1 MEDTDSSFISLCINE
16 EMLSRHFDTVAQ
28 KLSWL
33 THSSDTK
40 VLFSPTLKAS
50 IEPFLQLMRH
60 LKSEY
65 VLIVPIPL
73 WLMQHENKKAFALDK
88 TTIME
93 DIRLFP
99 WVHSI
104 EDVLNDPINYA
115 FQRYAALKEM
125 SRIDDGI
132 YIFDMKEELQNHA
145 LSHAG
150 DIVRMRIQEHPDKPY
165 EAVVL
170 E

>member
-1 MEDTDSSFISLCINE
+1 MEDTDSSFISLCISE
-16 EMLSRHFDTVAQ
+16 EMLSRHFDLVAQ

-33 THSSDTK
+33 TRSNTK

-50 IEPFLQLMRH
+50 IEPFLQLMQH

-65 VLIVPIPL
+65 LLIVPIPL
-73 WLMQHENKKAFALDK
+73 WLMRHENKKAFALDK
-88 TTIME
+88 TTMIE

-99 WVHSI
+99 WIHSI
-104 EDVLNDPINYA
+104 EDALEDPINYA
-115 FQRYAALKEM
+115 FQRYAALKDM
-125 SRIDDGI
+125 SRMDDDGI
-132 YIFDMKEELQNHA
+132 YIFDTAEELQNKR

-150 DIVRMRIQEHPDKPY
+150 DIVRMRIQEHPDKHY
-165 EAVVL
+165 EAIVL